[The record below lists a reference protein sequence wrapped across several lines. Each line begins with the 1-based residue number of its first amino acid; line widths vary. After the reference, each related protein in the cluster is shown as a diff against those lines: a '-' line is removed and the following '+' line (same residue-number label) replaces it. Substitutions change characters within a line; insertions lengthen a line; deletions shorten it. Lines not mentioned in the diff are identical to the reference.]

1 MRILTEQSLATIKPN
16 GFDWQN
22 ICFEKLELSNLGPK
36 LNTSS
41 DDSEVAREVVI
52 TKLKDFKGFQ
62 DLKGIQDLKGT
73 SMKLE
78 STNKTTVGFILANR
92 FFVRFFF
99 SIVRVKRNMS

>member
-1 MRILTEQSLATIKPN
+1 MNCLI
-16 GFDWQN
+16 
-22 ICFEKLELSNLGPK
+22 SNSGLK

-41 DDSEVAREVVI
+41 DDSEVAREVVT

-73 SMKLE
+73 SIKLE

-99 SIVRVKRNMS
+99 FNSE